1 MPIITAIKLTGEDH
15 TAVDRVAGVVKEISD
30 RTGVTMR
37 GPIPLPT
44 RRLTVPC
51 RKSPDGEGSET
62 FDHWEMRIHRRLIEL
77 VTNSSK
83 DENAIREI
91 IKIPIPDSVTIE
103 INLRQVN

>member
-15 TAVDRVAGVVKEISD
+15 TSVDRVAEVVKEISD

-62 FDHWEMRIHRRLIEL
+62 YDHWEMRIHRRLIEL

-83 DENAIREI
+83 DENAIRDI
-91 IKIPIPDSVTIE
+91 IKFNPDSVTIE
-103 INLRQVN
+103 INLQVN

>member
-15 TAVDRVAGVVKEISD
+15 TAVDRVAEVVKEISD

-62 FDHWEMRIHRRLIEL
+62 YDHWEMRIHRRLIEL

-83 DENAIREI
+83 DENAIPVSYTHLTLPTI
-91 IKIPIPDSVTIE
+91 YSV
-103 INLRQVN
+103 